1 MIASV
6 GDRILIVSNQLD
18 RPVRDGEIL
27 EVRGPDGGPPYL
39 VRWTD
44 TGHSGLVFP
53 GPDARVEHHGAEEAT
68 ASVPGPRAEA
78 GPGHVRTW
86 RVEVQI
92 FESGDDTTARAVLVA
107 ETPVQLEA
115 RGRAHRNPG
124 DEAVPEIG
132 DEVAA
137 ARALRRLA
145 DQLLSTAAADIADV
159 EGHPV
164 QLPR

>member
-1 MIASV
+1 MIASI

-27 EVRGPDGGPPYL
+27 EVRGADGGPPYL
-39 VRWTD
+39 VRWSD

-53 GPDARVEHHGAEEAT
+53 GPDARVEHHADEPT
-68 ASVPGPRAEA
+68 VSVPGPRPETAS
-78 GPGHVRTW
+78 GHVRTW

-92 FESGDDTTARAVLVA
+92 FESGDDTSARAVLVA
-107 ETPVQLEA
+107 ETPTRLEA

-124 DEAVPEIG
+124 DESVPEIG